1 MARRL
6 NLDKFLSNL
15 LLKNRTIFPIRSH
28 ERKFHELFLWS
39 PGNFKQL
46 WKNMGI
52 IDFFFL
58 FLLLTRIRVITEK
71 FSSREIFK
79 QLYYV
84 KFQERIFDF
93 PLFAQL
99 MKNSRSVKFEKFEK
113 FDRHI
118 PFITLTF
125 DYPRLIAGLY
135 ANSYAARIIG
145 ENIRFLSAMNHFNSC
160 RDVIC
165 VRFSRLAR
173 HCPPFHVDLEIKRFI
188 GMDNHRIVL

>member
-1 MARRL
+1 
-6 NLDKFLSNL
+6 
-15 LLKNRTIFPIRSH
+15 
-28 ERKFHELFLWS
+28 
-39 PGNFKQL
+39 
-46 WKNMGI
+46 MGI

-125 DYPRLIAGLY
+125 DYPRNRGFVRQQLC
-135 ANSYAARIIG
+135 
-145 ENIRFLSAMNHFNSC
+145 SAYY
-160 RDVIC
+160 RGKYTIPVGDE
-165 VRFSRLAR
+165 
-173 HCPPFHVDLEIKRFI
+173 PF
-188 GMDNHRIVL
+188 

>member
-1 MARRL
+1 
-6 NLDKFLSNL
+6 
-15 LLKNRTIFPIRSH
+15 
-28 ERKFHELFLWS
+28 
-39 PGNFKQL
+39 
-46 WKNMGI
+46 MGI

-118 PFITLTF
+118 PFITFTF
-125 DYPRLIAGLY
+125 DYPRLIVGLY

-173 HCPPFHVDLEIKRFI
+173 HCPPFHRGSRNQTI
-188 GMDNHRIVL
+188 HRHGQSSHCSVIIRLFFRGQGYTASLSSGQIN